1 PCLPGPGRLGA
12 GPPTPKVYPPP
23 SARSASRTAWPAF
36 IDLSLLG
43 TSAAESLLE
52 ELAHRPPAELGA
64 LDDRV
69 ADARE
74 HLLEARADLS
84 LPDLLGALL
93 DSFRLLID
101 LRLVGSAGRA
111 GNHAQREDVRD

>member
-1 PCLPGPGRLGA
+1 MLLVVVPT
-12 GPPTPKVYPPP
+12 TPKVYSTP

-52 ELAHRPPAELGA
+52 ELAHRLAAELGA
-64 LDDRV
+64 LEDRV

-74 HLLEARADLS
+74 HLLETRADFP

-93 DSFRLLID
+93 DPPGLLID
-101 LRLVGSAGRA
+101 LRLVGGA
-111 GNHAQREDVRD
+111 